1 MSASVTSA
9 GSGFESL
16 RSVRM
21 AERQD
26 EAGAAEEFVE
36 SDDRTDD
43 ACDNACVQV
52 VPVEEAGY

>member
-1 MSASVTSA
+1 MSASVTPA

-16 RSVRM
+16 RLVGM
-21 AERQD
+21 AETQD

-36 SDDRTDD
+36 SDDRRDD
-43 ACDNACVQV
+43 ACVQV